1 MRKTT
6 CLERLSSILEVQ
18 RNHAYCQV
26 SNRQGCGIV
35 GVVGKISNTDSW
47 GRVSR
52 GGGRLEKTESSNS
65 QSGWLLNCVFLSF
78 SNHKN
83 YSSKNICLYS
93 KSKIKTKVTN
103 KQNLEHFRIINRK
116 LFIPKFCDNSKM
128 LLSSSWAIF
137 IRALVF
143 SFSTWVNFSSFEYLC
158 FLFY

>member
-6 CLERLSSILEVQ
+6 CLERLSSILDLQ
-18 RNHAYCQV
+18 KNHAYCQV
-26 SNRQGCGIV
+26 SNRQGCRIV
-35 GVVGKISNTDSW
+35 GVVGKISKTDSW
-47 GRVSR
+47 GRVGE
-52 GGGRLEKTESSNS
+52 GGVLEKTESSNS
-65 QSGWLLNCVFLSF
+65 QSGWLLNCFFLSF

-83 YSSKNICLYS
+83 YSIKNICVYS

-143 SFSTWVNFSSFEYLC
+143 SFSTRVNFSSFEYLR